1 VSNLQSCHQGTRD
14 FVRTIRMLTDLI
26 QSFPWGKVSLDRLLP
41 LYIIYHI
48 PRFLRAI
55 EQQIRPKERNPTDW
69 IRIFTDA
76 TKHEQQIHMPK
87 CPFKIRRSV
96 SLCGKSLFSNGKD
109 SRQEER
115 QGPQEGH
122 HWQVPQEESGV
133 ILQLHLQGPQTG
145 SPRHWHL

>member
-14 FVRTIRMLTDLI
+14 FVRNVVRFDPVLSSSSEIDFCR
-26 QSFPWGKVSLDRLLP
+26 
-41 LYIIYHI
+41 YIFIYHI

-145 SPRHWHL
+145 PPRHWHL